1 MVVSPK
7 PNTLRGYTYIHMR
20 CSDFLQ
26 LYSDYRDGLIEDP
39 RLEGDI
45 RQHLMAC
52 NRCMDYDAS
61 IARGVMLLKATSD
74 IGPSLSFAR
83 RLASRLSQADSESE
97 RGVKARSFHAGIMV
111 ALMTAAAI
119 ALAVGIGSNP
129 DEARSPVGLA
139 GATATPPFVST
150 PASGDGLVDLT
161 DLSVLPALGTEATG
175 RSQSQVSF
183 TSWVSL
189 SR

>member
-1 MVVSPK
+1 
-7 PNTLRGYTYIHMR
+7 MR

-26 LYSDYRDGLIEDP
+26 IYSDYRDGLIEDP
-39 RLEGDI
+39 RLDGDI
-45 RQHLMAC
+45 RQHLAWC

-74 IGPSLSFAR
+74 IGPSLSFTR
-83 RLASRLSQADSESE
+83 RLESRLSQADSGSE
-97 RGVKARSFHAGIMV
+97 RGVTARSFHAGIMV

-129 DEARSPVGLA
+129 GEARSQAGIE
-139 GATATPPFVST
+139 GATAAAPPFVST
-150 PASGDGLVDLT
+150 SASGVGLVDLS
-161 DLSVLPALGTEATG
+161 DRGVPAFGAEVTG
-175 RSQSQVSF
+175 KYQSQVSF
-183 TSWVSL
+183 ATWVSL